1 MFKNIIVAVLLVALV
16 LVTHAL
22 VRVENQR
29 YALSLGMCPSTD
41 PAFPLPDLKCL
52 ATVETRTAWFR
63 HVYYALTDS
72 L

>member
-1 MFKNIIVAVLLVALV
+1 MLKNILIGVLLATLA

-41 PAFPLPDLKCL
+41 PVFPLPDLKCL
-52 ATVETRTAWFR
+52 AIVETRTAWVW

-72 L
+72 P